1 MSERADPEGFGYWYD
16 EKQGDEGDNWHRTL
30 IDPGLF
36 ARIGTLRPGTRVL
49 DLGCGNGYLS
59 RRLARA
65 GALVVGVDRSS
76 ELIERARERERT
88 EPLGVVYVE
97 TDAADLG
104 RFGDAEFD
112 LGVANMSLI
121 DIEDA
126 GRALQE
132 LGRVIRSGGRL
143 VASISHPCFDVDTRS
158 HYELD
163 ASASPPTVYRAVA
176 GYRSPHSD
184 RYPWVLPE
192 GRTVW
197 TVGYHRP
204 LSWYVKVL
212 RTAGFVLLDV
222 EEPSPLAGFASQRF
236 PADWVAQI
244 PLHLVL
250 EARREP
256 GNDG

>member
-1 MSERADPEGFGYWYD
+1 MSERADSEGFGYWYD
-16 EKQGDEGDNWHRTL
+16 DKQGEVGDNWHRTL

-36 ARIGTLRPGTRVL
+36 ARIGILPPGTRVL
-49 DLGCGNGYLS
+49 DLGCGNGYLC

-65 GALVVGVDRSS
+65 GARVVGVDRSP
-76 ELIERARERERT
+76 ELLERARARERT

-97 TDAADLG
+97 TDAADL
-104 RFGDAEFD
+104 RPLGDAEFD
-112 LGVANMSLI
+112 LAIANMSLL

-126 GRALQE
+126 ATSLRE
-132 LGRVIRSGGRL
+132 LGRVIRPGGRL
-143 VASISHPCFDVDTRS
+143 VASISHPCFDIDTRS

-163 ASASPPTVYRAVA
+163 DSSSPPTVYRAVT
-176 GYRSPHSD
+176 GYRTPHSD
-184 RYPWVLPE
+184 RYPWVLPD

-204 LSWYVKVL
+204 LSWYVKAL
-212 RTAGFVLLDV
+212 REAAFVLLDV
-222 EEPSPLAGFASQRF
+222 EEPSPAAGFSSQRI

-256 GNDG
+256 PTVG